1 MIICKIPGIFLLVI
15 KFIIIKKG
23 GFWMHLDSLL
33 LHDVTMA
40 MINPMRGSR
49 GGVGGVPTPPGK

>member
-1 MIICKIPGIFLLVI
+1 MIICKIPGIFLRVI
-15 KFIIIKKG
+15 KFIIIIIKG

-40 MINPMRGSR
+40 MINPILQARSI
-49 GGVGGVPTPPGK
+49 VF

>member
-15 KFIIIKKG
+15 KFIIIIKG
-23 GFWMHLDSLL
+23 GFWMHIDSLL

-40 MINPMRGSR
+40 MINPILQARSIDF
-49 GGVGGVPTPPGK
+49 

>member
-1 MIICKIPGIFLLVI
+1 MIICKISGIFLLVI

-33 LHDVTMA
+33 LHDVAMA
-40 MINPMRGSR
+40 MINPILQARSI
-49 GGVGGVPTPPGK
+49 VF